1 MQRLLK
7 DYQELSNIYTVYPIK
22 DSIDNFYIIIKGN
35 DNSPYEN
42 IPFIFVFN
50 VTNEYPFKPPNVK
63 YISFTNANIH
73 PNLYTNGKVCLTTL
87 GTYIGPDS
95 SNLNKTCGWTPV
107 MTLLSVA
114 RSIQSIL
121 HETPLLQEPCLVG
134 EITNHRIQAYND
146 RVKKECMD
154 SLQNYKSLNL
164 PLFIKHKI
172 DEIVN
177 A

>member
-95 SNLNKTCGWTPV
+95 SNLNKTCGNWNHTPPE
-107 MTLLSVA
+107 SP
-114 RSIQSIL
+114 SYFP
-121 HETPLLQEPCLVG
+121 E
-134 EITNHRIQAYND
+134 
-146 RVKKECMD
+146 
-154 SLQNYKSLNL
+154 NYSRDTVLTALDNS
-164 PLFIKHKI
+164 
-172 DEIVN
+172 
-177 A
+177 